1 MVLRGEESMKKRTHI
16 SPQDVVN
23 YNSNSAGSSQ
33 SFMSD
38 QNGTAGLN
46 GVGKSGLTSQENR
59 NTGWGDIH
67 SSNNTPPYWGNISN
81 SRTNRTA
88 RDLLSRIGSVLLLIL
103 AVVFVIGLIVGFVQN
118 REAIG
123 ITIGA
128 AITNFAY
135 GLAAILIKT
144 AIIWWLIN
152 CFARWI
158 KMDFLITKRNHELF
172 ALIFMIFVIGIII
185 PELGASLSSACVILG
200 FIVLLIKLF
209 IG

>member
-1 MVLRGEESMKKRTHI
+1 MKKRTHI
-16 SPQDVVN
+16 SPQDVIN
-23 YNSNSAGSSQ
+23 CNPNSAGGSQSLLSSQ
-33 SFMSD
+33 
-38 QNGTAGLN
+38 NGITGLN
-46 GVGKSGLTSQENR
+46 GVGESGLTSQENR

-67 SSNNTPPYWGNISN
+67 SSNNTPSCLGNISS
-81 SRTNRTA
+81 SRTNRTV
-88 RDLLSRIGSVLLLIL
+88 RDLLSKIGSVLLLIL
-103 AVVFVIGLIVGFVQN
+103 AVVFVIGLIVGFMQN

-123 ITIGA
+123 MTIGA

-152 CFARWI
+152 CFARFI
-158 KMDFLITKRNHELF
+158 KMDFLIARRSRELF

-185 PELGASLSSACVILG
+185 PELGASLSSACVLLG

>member
-1 MVLRGEESMKKRTHI
+1 MKKRTHI
-16 SPQDVVN
+16 SPQDVIN
-23 YNSNSAGSSQ
+23 CNPNSAGGSQSLLSSQ
-33 SFMSD
+33 
-38 QNGTAGLN
+38 NGITGLN
-46 GVGKSGLTSQENR
+46 GVGESGLTSQENR

-67 SSNNTPPYWGNISN
+67 SSNNTPSYLGNISN
-81 SRTNRTA
+81 SRTNRTV
-88 RDLLSRIGSVLLLIL
+88 RDLLSKIGSVLLLIL

-123 ITIGA
+123 MTIGA

-152 CFARWI
+152 CFARFI
-158 KMDFLITKRNHELF
+158 KMDFLIARRSRELF

-185 PELGASLSSACVILG
+185 PELGASLSSACVLLG